1 MGIKK
6 LPWKKIVAIVLS
18 FLFVLSAIISIVK
31 GWDVILNCLRYL
43 GNLILEILKFL
54 INPIVRDVLL
64 FVLISGALRWL
75 FLVNKKLKKL
85 LIASEEGKKAVPKE
99 KPKED
104 KEFEWTENHNLIL
117 TKIARGGDTGENTH
131 CLFDTFKKKLPD
143 AEFLDL
149 QVIIDELMKA
159 GLISIWGAWDAEAKS
174 YVATEKGRKNAKK
187 ILEKARRTKE
197 K

>member
-6 LPWKKIVAIVLS
+6 LTLKKTGAMLVIIATIITIVTNLK
-18 FLFVLSAIISIVK
+18 FVWN
-31 GWDVILNCLRYL
+31 G
-43 GNLILEILKFL
+43 LKFL
-54 INPIVRDVLL
+54 GSLIVKLISPLTNPVGRDVLL
-64 FVLISGALRWL
+64 FVLISGALIWL
-75 FLVNKKLKKL
+75 FLVSKKLKKL
-85 LIASEEGKKAVPKE
+85 LIASEEGKKVVPKE

-117 TKIARGGDTGENTH
+117 TKIAMGGDTGENTD
-131 CLFDTFKKKLPD
+131 CLFDTLKKKLLD

-159 GLISIWGAWDAEAKS
+159 GLISIWGPWDVEVKS
-174 YVATEKGRKNAKK
+174 YVTTEKGRKNAKK

>member
-6 LPWKKIVAIVLS
+6 LSWKKIVAIVFS
-18 FLFVLSAIISIVK
+18 FVFVLSAIITIVK

-54 INPIVRDVLL
+54 INPIGREVLL
-64 FVLISGALRWL
+64 FVLISGALIWL
-75 FLVNKKLKKL
+75 FLVSKKLKKL

-159 GLISIWGAWDAEAKS
+159 GLISIWGPWDVEVKS
-174 YVATEKGRKNAKK
+174 YVTTEKGRKNAKK

>member
-85 LIASEEGKKAVPKE
+85 LIASEEGKKVVPKE

-104 KEFEWTENHNLIL
+104 KEFEWTENHSLIL
-117 TKIARGGDTGENTH
+117 TKIAMGGDTGENTD
-131 CLFDTFKKKLPD
+131 CLFDTLKKKLLN

-159 GLISIWGAWDAEAKS
+159 DLIRIWGPWDVEVKS
-174 YVATEKGRKNAKK
+174 YVTTEKGRKNAKK